1 MSRWKSDM
9 RFHGHRN
16 WLLLVSALAVLP
28 YTSWAQNQSPPAN
41 STTSFRIAGTVVS
54 KTDGHPLSAARVAL
68 ASVKS
73 RQKQEVAVTA
83 DDGKFEFTGVPAG
96 KYSLNGGHRGFISAG
111 YDQHDQYSSAIVTG
125 AGVDTETLV
134 LKLAPSALISG
145 RVLDETGEP
154 VRRATVML
162 YSDDHQGGVHQIHSS
177 RGGQTD
183 DLGMYELP
191 SLSPGTYYLSATAQ
205 PWYAVHPER
214 DPSQSEAKVDSA
226 LDVAYPITYYPDV
239 TDSDS
244 AAPISIRGGE
254 HLQLDL
260 HLSPV
265 PSLHVI
271 VHVPA
276 SGSNQ
281 ISVPQLEQ
289 SVFGD
294 SISSLGHSTTR
305 SLSDGTWEVSGI
317 AAGRYNIRVTGPSSA
332 TEITGVDLS
341 GTQELDASAGEALCT
356 VKVSV
361 SRPDSM
367 GSGVFFVGLRSK
379 SRTIPGF
386 TRPDS
391 KNQFNFENVPA
402 GRYDIQLGGPGRT
415 YSIAQISAEGA
426 EISGHSL
433 ILSPGASASLSLTPT
448 LGNAEVQGIAK
459 QGGKGFSGAMVVLVP
474 KNPEGNRDVF
484 RRDQSDLDGTFVF
497 HQVVPGSYNVVAIEN
512 GWDLDWS
519 QPEIIAAYA
528 KRGVPL
534 QVTEKADQNLT
545 LPNSV
550 EVQPK

>member
-1 MSRWKSDM
+1 M
-9 RFHGHRN
+9 RFHGHKN
-16 WLLLVSALAVLP
+16 WLLLVAALAVLP

-41 STTSFRIAGTVVS
+41 STTSFRIAGTVVR
-54 KTDGHPLSAARVAL
+54 KTDGHPLSGARVVL

-134 LKLAPSALISG
+134 LKLAPNALISG
-145 RVLDETGEP
+145 RVLDESGEP

-183 DLGMYELP
+183 DLGAYELP

-361 SRPDSM
+361 SRSDSM

-379 SRTIPGF
+379 NRTIPGF

-448 LGNAEVQGIAK
+448 LGGAEVQGTAK
-459 QGGKGFSGAMVVLVP
+459 REGKGFPGAMIVLVP
-474 KNPEGNRDVF
+474 KNPAGNRDLF

-519 QPEIIAAYA
+519 LPEIIAAYA